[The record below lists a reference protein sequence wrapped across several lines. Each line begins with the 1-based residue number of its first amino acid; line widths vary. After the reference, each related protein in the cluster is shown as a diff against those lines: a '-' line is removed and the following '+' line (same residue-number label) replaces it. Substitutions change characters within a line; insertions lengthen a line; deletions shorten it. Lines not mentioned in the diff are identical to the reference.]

1 MGGPGYPVFGSWA
14 TSTSHMGA
22 GYAQGGE
29 GKVLGDPSEAL
40 GSSLSFWVG
49 QDSLRS
55 LAALVLVFRS
65 LVVIAPSTVTCVTLS
80 VSVDTDKHGWNLF
93 S

>member
-1 MGGPGYPVFGSWA
+1 M
-14 TSTSHMGA
+14 
-22 GYAQGGE
+22 
-29 GKVLGDPSEAL
+29 LGDPSEAL
-40 GSSLSFWVG
+40 GSALSFWVG

-65 LVVIAPSTVTCVTLS
+65 LVAIAPSTVTCITLS
-80 VSVDTDKHGWNLF
+80 VSMDTDKHGCNLF

>member
-1 MGGPGYPVFGSWA
+1 MF
-14 TSTSHMGA
+14 
-22 GYAQGGE
+22 
-29 GKVLGDPSEAL
+29 GDPSEAL

-55 LAALVLVFRS
+55 LAVLVLVFRP
-65 LVVIAPSTVTCVTLS
+65 LVIIAPSTVTCITLS
-80 VSVDTDKHGWNLF
+80 VSMDTDKHGCNLF